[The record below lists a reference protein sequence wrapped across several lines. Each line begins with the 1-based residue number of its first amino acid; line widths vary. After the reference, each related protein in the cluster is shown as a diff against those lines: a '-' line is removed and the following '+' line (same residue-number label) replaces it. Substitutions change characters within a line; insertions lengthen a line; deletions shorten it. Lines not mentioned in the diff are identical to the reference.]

1 VDLIYFVSVFT
12 DEYANKIKGVM
23 FTTTI
28 CIYICINNNTGTNI
42 EP

>member
-12 DEYANKIKGVM
+12 DEYAKGVM